1 MTIKIYNQTILSGKP
16 RILDVSSLKKR
27 KSTSS
32 AETSVIMGFES
43 WLPFAAKELCISA
56 DVKDYLMYPVPI
68 MYSDLPNRNGVAF
81 PLTELIKWNVR
92 RGCQAYKGWSGC
104 PMYEEHRS
112 EDHTRALGVI
122 ADAAMRRIEGMG
134 HGKLWKVVCLAAIDR
149 NKNSLLAREMAS
161 GELNSYSMGAMVDG
175 YTCSHCG
182 AEIDKC
188 DHVSLKKPIDF
199 YELNASH
206 GKELV
211 YRQVYGID
219 PYELSVVRDPAYGTA
234 TSDHLI
240 TYG

>member
-1 MTIKIYNQTILSGKP
+1 MAIQLHNTVSLRGAP
-16 RILDVSSLKKR
+16 RILDVNR
-27 KSTSS
+27 AVKSKATAAVELGMIS
-32 AETSVIMGFES
+32 GFES
-43 WLPFAAKELCISA
+43 WLPFAAKELRISA

-81 PLTELIKWNVR
+81 PLNELVKWNVR

-104 PMYEEHRS
+104 PMYEEHKS
-112 EDHTRALGVI
+112 EDHTKALGVI
-122 ADAAMRRIEGMG
+122 ADSALRRINGMG
-134 HGKLWKVVCLAAIDR
+134 KGKLWKVVCLAAIDR
-149 NKNSLLAREMAS
+149 TKNVLLAKELES
-161 GELNSYSMGAMVDG
+161 GALNSYSMGAMVDG

-182 AEIDKC
+182 AEIDHC

-199 YELNASH
+199 YELNAAH
-206 GKELV
+206 GNELV
-211 YRQVYGID
+211 YRNVVGID